1 MNEEKKLDLVILWHM
16 HQPDFR
22 DHATG
27 EFAQPWVYLHAIKDY
42 NDMAAHLE
50 AHPGMRVV
58 LNFTPVLLDQ
68 PSITGRVDRPKSQ
81 HGDAD
86 VWLERLAQRR
96 QRLRAQQRNVGVDNQ
111 NVVVAGGD
119 RLSRAQRW

>member
-1 MNEEKKLDLVILWHM
+1 MNNEKKLDLVILWHM

-68 PSITGRVDRPKSQ
+68 
-81 HGDAD
+81 
-86 VWLERLAQRR
+86 LEDYTDQFTQGTYRDPLLRLLAQPD
-96 QRLRAQQRNVGVDNQ
+96 LRELDE
-111 NVVVAGGD
+111 
-119 RLSRAQRW
+119 AQRTLILTACF